1 MTPDRVCEQGGRQV
15 CDYEIV
21 RRRLAWVVIFPA
33 LAVIGALLAFAWSA
47 AAAAAAGPVDTRP
60 VRSWSVLKVKH
71 NALVQVAGATQR
83 GGLLDKTVDVGPA
96 AFILEPILSPAQA
109 IASVFSTADGQ
120 DYHVL
125 AQAPVRDLFNPT
137 SAKGS
142 VTHLSQFQ
150 TYRKRSGEASLSVT
164 ISRIALHAVDDN
176 GLESTLDCDSP
187 GGCLPI
193 EARVLFHLRAYTSGR
208 TGREF
213 FAAGGTAYFAG
224 SSDEG
229 WDFRAATA
237 ADANVAQW
245 SLDDFFHTTG
255 DGGFR
260 NQRRAEMILKAPRTV
275 EVPLSSVSTGRRF
288 TVDVSLEAEAT
299 DDRGRES
306 AVEAFIEDPQH
317 RDPPLLRPHGLQ
329 ALPTPSLKEPAVK
342 PPAPAR
348 CSRGASRNAGTIQ
361 LSQSTFSAAEGDGT
375 ALVLVARTGGSH
387 GATSVDLDTTGGS
400 AKSGSDF
407 TSTSTRVRFEN
418 GDASPRFVEIPVRQ
432 DGTAE
437 PPEKFGVSLSHVR
450 CAKLGTQRSSTVT
463 IHDDDQPPPPP
474 PPTFTI
480 GGSVDGLQGSGLVLS
495 DFGSPVSVSANG
507 SFTFPGTVSDGQGYE
522 ISVATQPTNPAQIC
536 TVQNGKG
543 TVSTANVTDI
553 AVHCAA
559 PLPPPVGLDTSFGIG
574 GFASTPV
581 SGLGQGNA
589 VVIQPTGG
597 IVTAGLRTVGNQG
610 RTDFALTRHDQAGN
624 LDPSFGTDGV
634 ATTDLGGVSD
644 QALDAAVLPD
654 NGIVAVGR
662 TDFRG
667 PQKTDFAVVRYL
679 PDGTPNP
686 NFGNGGIVTT
696 PFSGNG
702 AQANAVAVQPDGK
715 IVVAGFALTNAIN
728 SDFAVARYN
737 PDGSLDDNFGARGI
751 VTTELGG
758 ENDVA
763 KGLAIQSDGKIVLGG
778 LGGPTG
784 EDVAL
789 ARYLSNGTLDRTF
802 GNLGTSVT
810 KIGFGVDVHGVA
822 LAPGGG
828 ILVAGSTFGAT
839 SQTEDFALAG
849 FRNDGTLN
857 LGFGQS
863 GLVTT
868 DFGHGDDVAQNLV
881 VDDQGEIVLVGEASS
896 SSTSTDLALASYKP
910 DGSLDSFGRGGIFT
924 VDLHGKGDF
933 GQDLVID
940 SQNRIIAVGGT
951 AGGDS
956 GLALIR
962 VFR

>member
-1 MTPDRVCEQGGRQV
+1 
-15 CDYEIV
+15 
-21 RRRLAWVVIFPA
+21 
-33 LAVIGALLAFAWSA
+33 
-47 AAAAAAGPVDTRP
+47 
-60 VRSWSVLKVKH
+60 
-71 NALVQVAGATQR
+71 
-83 GGLLDKTVDVGPA
+83 
-96 AFILEPILSPAQA
+96 
-109 IASVFSTADGQ
+109 
-120 DYHVL
+120 
-125 AQAPVRDLFNPT
+125 
-137 SAKGS
+137 

-164 ISRIALHAVDDN
+164 ISRIALHAVDDD

-187 GGCLPI
+187 GACLPI

-208 TGREF
+208 SGREF

-229 WDFRAATA
+229 WDYRAATA

-245 SLDDFFHTTG
+245 SLDDFFHQPG
-255 DGGFR
+255 DIR
-260 NQRRAEMILKAPRTV
+260 NQRRAEMILNAPRTV

-348 CSRGASRNAGTIQ
+348 CSGGASRNAGTIQ

-387 GATSVDLDTTGGS
+387 GAASVDLDTTGGS
-400 AKSGSDF
+400 AKSGTDF

-437 PPEKFGVSLSHVR
+437 PPEKFRVSLSHVR

-474 PPTFTI
+474 PPEFTI
-480 GGSVDGLQGSGLVLS
+480 GGTVDGLQGSGLVLTN
-495 DFGSPVSVSANG
+495 FGSPVPVSANG
-507 SFTFPGTVSDGQGYE
+507 SFTFPGTATTGQGYE
-522 ISVATQPTNPAQIC
+522 VNIGTQPSNPTQVC

-543 TVSTANVTDI
+543 TVSTANVTNV

-589 VVIQPTGG
+589 VVIQPDGG
-597 IVTAGLRTVGNQG
+597 IVTAGLRTVGILG
-610 RTDFALTRHDQAGN
+610 ATDFALTRHDQAGN
-624 LDPSFGTDGV
+624 LDRSFGTDGV
-634 ATTDLGGVSD
+634 ATTDLGGLSD
-644 QALDAAVLPD
+644 QALDAALLPD

-662 TDFRG
+662 TDVRG
-667 PQKTDFAVVRYL
+667 PQKTDFGVVRYL

-696 PFSGNG
+696 QFAGKG
-702 AQANAVAVQPDGK
+702 AEARAVAVQSDGK
-715 IVVAGFALTNAIN
+715 IVVAGFAVAANGIDF
-728 SDFAVARYN
+728 DFAVARYN
-737 PDGSLDDNFGARGI
+737 PDGSLDDNFGAHGI
-751 VTTELGG
+751 VTVDLGS
-758 ENDVA
+758 ENDA
-763 KGLAIQSDGKIVLGG
+763 ATGLAIQSNGDIV
-778 LGGPTG
+778 
-784 EDVAL
+784 VAGIAGTIDEEVGL
-789 ARYLSNGTLDRTF
+789 ARLLPNGTLDPTF

-810 KIGFGVDVHGVA
+810 KIGFGVDVNGVA
-822 LAPGGG
+822 LEPGGG
-828 ILVAGSTFGAT
+828 ILIAGSTFSAT
-839 SQTEDFALAG
+839 SQSGDFLLAG
-849 FRNDGTLN
+849 FRDDGTLN

-863 GLVTT
+863 GSVTT
-868 DFGHGDDVAQNLV
+868 DFGHGNDSAQNLL
-881 VDDQGEIVLVGEASS
+881 VDANGEIVLVGRAASD
-896 SSTSTDLALASYKP
+896 TIEDLALATYNP
-910 DGSLDSFGRGGIFT
+910 DGSLADFGRGGIFT
-924 VDLHGKGDF
+924 VDLHGKDDF
-933 GQDLVID
+933 GQDLAID

-951 AGGDS
+951 TGGDS
-956 GLALIR
+956 GLALTR